1 VRRVR
6 NDIPMP
12 PATKSRSHVDA
23 WLGAIEMFDSHSPV
37 AAGSRRSA
45 LAESAAQCRPSLN
58 KRCRSSHNKR
68 RGFSLIELLVVIG
81 IIGVLIALL
90 LPAVQAAREAARR
103 TGCSAN
109 MRQMGIAV
117 LIYHDV
123 HAHLPPGSSAQRQRR
138 IAWSAVVL
146 PYIEQPHVWSQLD
159 VNQPYNSSGNQAAA
173 STVLSV
179 YLCPST
185 ARHDEDR
192 VAGRSGPLGAI
203 DYGGMF
209 GAILGD
215 VRWQHNGNGTLVW
228 NTPFRLAQIT
238 GGTSQTILV
247 AEDSGRGAR
256 TDGQWVNGEN
266 IFDQTG
272 SINRT
277 QADEMWSDHPGGV
290 HVLYCDGSAHF
301 LADATDQRTLAALIT
316 RDGEAPP

>member
-1 VRRVR
+1 
-6 NDIPMP
+6 
-12 PATKSRSHVDA
+12 
-23 WLGAIEMFDSHSPV
+23 MFDSPPPV
-37 AAGSRRSA
+37 AAVSLRSA
-45 LAESAAQCRPSLN
+45 LVQSAAQCSLSPN
-58 KRCRSSHNKR
+58 EPCSLSPNERC
-68 RGFSLIELLVVIG
+68 GFSLIELLVVIG
-81 IIGVLIALL
+81 ILGVLIALL

-117 LIYHDV
+117 LAYHDV
-123 HAHLPPGSSAQRQRR
+123 HAHLPPGSSAQRSHR
-138 IAWSAVVL
+138 IAWSALVL
-146 PYIEQPHVWSQLD
+146 PYLEQPHVWSQLD
-159 VNQPYNSSGNQAAA
+159 VNQPYNSPGNQIAA
-173 STVLSV
+173 STVLRV

-185 ARHDEDR
+185 ARRDEDR

-215 VRWQHNGNGTLVW
+215 VRWQHNGNGALVW

-256 TDGQWVNGEN
+256 TDGQWINGEN

-301 LADATDQRTLAALIT
+301 LADATDLRTLADLTT
-316 RDGEAPP
+316 RDVEAPP